1 MTIGETD
8 LVGLVTK
15 IVSASPEDREYGANT
30 CSDWSSLFDQDEAD
44 LLVRILALTAASEDQ
59 ETIREIQLHA
69 LLRIDEH
76 LLVRP
81 ELLAPLRRL
90 FSAQLDEEQ
99 ADYLTELG
107 VRP

>member
-1 MTIGETD
+1 MTIGET
-8 LVGLVTK
+8 
-15 IVSASPEDREYGANT
+15 
-30 CSDWSSLFDQDEAD
+30 D

-81 ELLAPLRRL
+81 ELLAPLRGL